1 MIMAMLMAKWVEEQ
15 VELDDKVLSFSYETK
30 AGLKHSYLTVSPDKG
45 IQVKTPSD
53 DVLFIKDFV
62 RRKAGWIRRKQK
74 EQVKALSS
82 QIEFKTGS
90 RIPYLGK
97 QYYLEMVEV
106 GDILDNVKT
115 PSLLFIHSKFQMTYS
130 GHPSKE
136 KFEEALDAFYQERA
150 VDKLPSRIRSW
161 SKQSNLQASRIDFKK
176 LKTRWASCGLRDV
189 ITFNIE
195 VMKLPMNLIDY
206 VIVHE
211 LAHIKHKNH
220 SRDFWQLVRVSMPD
234 YEARHQQIN
243 MKAF

>member
-1 MIMAMLMAKWVEEQ
+1 MIKRIEQ
-15 VELDDKVLSFSYETK
+15 VELDDKVLNFSYETK
-30 AGLKHSYLTVSPDKG
+30 EGLKRSYLTVSPDKG

-53 DVLFIKDFV
+53 DVVFIKDFV

-82 QIEFKTGS
+82 QIEFKTGA

-97 QYYLEMVEV
+97 QYYLEMIQV
-106 GDILDNVKT
+106 DDALDNDKT
-115 PSLLFIHSKFQMTYS
+115 PSLSFSHSKFQMVYS
-130 GHPSKE
+130 GQPSKDE
-136 KFEEALDAFYQERA
+136 FEVAVDLFYNERA
-150 VDKLPSRIRSW
+150 MEKLPSRIRSW

-211 LAHIKHKNH
+211 LAHTKHKNH
-220 SRDFWQLVRVSMPD
+220 SRDFWQLVRVNMPD
-234 YEARHQQIN
+234 YETRHQQIN